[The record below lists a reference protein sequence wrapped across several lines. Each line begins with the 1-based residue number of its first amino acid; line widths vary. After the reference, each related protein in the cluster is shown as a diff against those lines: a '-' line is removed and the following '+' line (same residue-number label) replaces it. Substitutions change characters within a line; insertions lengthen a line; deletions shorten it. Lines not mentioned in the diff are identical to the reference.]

1 MMKVV
6 SSITYFKHPA
16 ARQTLAV
23 QAAQDT
29 VLWASAEAITT
40 TPTMRSTNLATPRST
55 HSIPP
60 TSKYEANTS
69 SRMKRMEILEVLSNF
84 EKSKRAI

>member
-1 MMKVV
+1 
-6 SSITYFKHPA
+6 
-16 ARQTLAV
+16 
-23 QAAQDT
+23 
-29 VLWASAEAITT
+29 
-40 TPTMRSTNLATPRST
+40 MRSTNLATPRST

-69 SRMKRMEILEVLSNF
+69 SRMKRMEILEVLNNF